1 MKLFLRQLLLS
12 FFLVYK
18 QVKKML
24 YVIAYF

>member
-12 FFLVYK
+12 FFLVYT